1 MNILVANI
9 STLPKVQ
16 LLRSYTL
23 LFGGATQDTIE
34 ACQTNE
40 SIAKAF
46 AAYKKLQE
54 SSGIHKAIALVSTE
68 VRNDLVEWAGNKTA
82 LQYYSD
88 IIHSLWSQAE
98 LLTIDIASKE
108 PEELLK
114 ELVEYFSVDDC
125 IYIDAAGG
133 RRTDINIILQ
143 TAKIMQYVGVEAE
156 MSLYAD
162 IQSTNNFIRD
172 TSEFTEIENLSAALS
187 EFMFTGRADLLSNI
201 SNPTTSEEWKALF
214 EAMQKFSDCI
224 SIGDVDNLDAILER
238 VQEAVARCKNVD
250 AIDVSSVI
258 IQRFLPIFEERII
271 GKDTK
276 VDYLQVIQ
284 WCVDNKMVQQALTII
299 VEKLPKYLI
308 DNRYFYPRTIDVK
321 QSIEEEANKDSM
333 CHGNWEA
340 YALYKCLLSS
350 LSAQSPLVEELKRA
364 IQNKEKPGKQSP
376 EVCKALIT
384 LREFNNPRFRYTGNY
399 SASGVQEIQ
408 QVLKTQNI
416 TSYEGLCNRVLNDFT
431 LQTALLGQKKQ
442 AKKETITNKLEAI
455 ARIQQ
460 SGAPQ
465 QFKYHENLN
474 WQFFEK
480 VLYAYVYVKAVRNQI
495 NHASS
500 EENLTEADKQVLLS
514 QGLDCNTHSLST
526 ICENIRFLIEN
537 VKDSIKKDEITSAPI
552 IEKTEYNGNAGD
564 EISALCHR
572 AGYVTIEGLNYE
584 VQMFVDRAVDKQ
596 SLIGKVVKVKAEQFR
611 KGTKI
616 LSAVRYINPNQ
627 PIDLGEIKLL

>member
-9 STLPKVQ
+9 SILPKVQ
-16 LLRSYTL
+16 QQLRSYTL

-54 SSGIHKAIALVSTE
+54 SGGIHKAIALVSTE
-68 VRNDLVEWAGNKTA
+68 VCNDSVEWAGNKTT
-82 LQYYSD
+82 LQYYSEV
-88 IIHSLWSQAE
+88 IHNLWPQAE
-98 LLTIDIASKE
+98 LLPIYIASKE
-108 PEELLK
+108 PEDLLK
-114 ELVEYFSVDDC
+114 ELVAHFSTNDC

-201 SNPTTSEEWKALF
+201 SNPTTSEEWKTLF

-224 SIGDVDNLDAILER
+224 SIGDVDNLDTILES
-238 VQEAVARCKNVD
+238 VQDAVARCKKVD

-271 GKDTK
+271 GKGTQ

-308 DNRYFYPRTIDVK
+308 DNKYFYPRTIDKK
-321 QSIEEEANKDSM
+321 QAIEEEANKDSM
-333 CHGNWEA
+333 FHGNWEA

-364 IQNKEKPGKQSP
+364 IQNREKPGKQSP

-384 LREFNNPRFRYTGNY
+384 LRAFNNPRWECKKVSMPGKKELENFI
-399 SASGVQEIQ
+399 E
-408 QVLKTQNI
+408 KQNI
-416 TSYEGLCNRVLNDFT
+416 NKYDSLLNSVLNNDT
-431 LQTALLGQKKQ
+431 VLNALLDLKKET
-442 AKKETITNKLEAI
+442 KKETITNKLEAI

-474 WQFFEK
+474 WQYFEK

-526 ICENIRFLIEN
+526 ICENIKFLIEN
-537 VKDSIKKDEITSAPI
+537 VKDSIKKEEIISAPI

-564 EISALCHR
+564 EISALCHK

-584 VQMFVDRAVDKQ
+584 VQMFVNRAVDKQ

-616 LSAVRYINPNQ
+616 LSAVRYINPN
-627 PIDLGEIKLL
+627 PSIDLGEIKI